1 MSLVLAGLGAGLAT
15 AVGTLLGLVFLTA
28 AFAKMRDMARFRE
41 TVAQYRLLPVG
52 LVGAGAAAL
61 PVAEGAVGAGLLLG
75 LRAALLAAAALL
87 GLFAAAVA
95 VNVRRGRTHIDC
107 GCGGAAGR
115 QPISRALVRHD
126 LILAALALA
135 ALAAPGP
142 AEGLLRLGGLAAG
155 GLFFLINMTFDR
167 IVAVGA
173 LYPGG
178 RRAPVAWTQI

>member
-1 MSLVLAGLGAGLAT
+1 MSPVLAGLAAALAT

-28 AFAKMRDMARFRE
+28 AFAKVRDIARFRE
-41 TVAQYRLLPVG
+41 TVAQYRLMPEG
-52 LVGAGAAAL
+52 LVGAGSVAL
-61 PVAEGAVGAGLLLG
+61 PVVEIAVGSGLLLG
-75 LRAALLAAAALL
+75 VRVALLPAAALL

-95 VNVRRGRTHIDC
+95 INLRRGRTHIDC
-107 GCGGAAGR
+107 GCGGADGR
-115 QPISRALVRHD
+115 RPISRALVRHD